1 MTARP
6 TVTAPGPRHHSAAA
20 RAAGGVATASSV
32 IRVTG
37 GSS

>member
-1 MTARP
+1 MTAG
-6 TVTAPGPRHHSAAA
+6 PGPRHHPTVAA
-20 RAAGGVATASSV
+20 RAGAGVATVSSV

>member
-1 MTARP
+1 MTA
-6 TVTAPGPRHHSAAA
+6 APGPRHRPAAA
-20 RAAGGVATASSV
+20 TRAAAGAATVSSV